1 MCGLPEIEVPV
12 QRGKR
17 MEELRST
24 EILDKEIRSDARKK
38 AERILSKAEVDCQMI
53 LAEVDDR
60 VENAKK
66 EISDKDEK
74 KLAAYEKQKNA
85 ALPLEKKRFLVN
97 FIQTAINRA
106 TDEFLQK
113 LTEKERLEL
122 VLKPLEKKEGILKS
136 KKVRVSVYG
145 FDSKMVQEKLDKKL
159 DVDSYSQTEFNK
171 MIVEND
177 CGLTRLEGVIVE
189 SCDKAVR
196 CRFTLSEAVSQMQ
209 YKYRAE
215 LCDALF
221 GGRL

>member
-60 VENAKK
+60 VEKAKK

-122 VLKPLEKKEGILKS
+122 VLKPLEKNEGILKS

-189 SCDKAVR
+189 SYDKAVR

-221 GGRL
+221 GGGL

>member
-122 VLKPLEKKEGILKS
+122 VLNPLEKNEGILKS

-189 SCDKAVR
+189 SCDKSVR

>member
-74 KLAAYEKQKNA
+74 NSLHTKSRRMRLFLLKRNA
-85 ALPLEKKRFLVN
+85 FLLILSRLP
-97 FIQTAINRA
+97 
-106 TDEFLQK
+106 
-113 LTEKERLEL
+113 
-122 VLKPLEKKEGILKS
+122 
-136 KKVRVSVYG
+136 
-145 FDSKMVQEKLDKKL
+145 
-159 DVDSYSQTEFNK
+159 
-171 MIVEND
+171 
-177 CGLTRLEGVIVE
+177 
-189 SCDKAVR
+189 
-196 CRFTLSEAVSQMQ
+196 
-209 YKYRAE
+209 
-215 LCDALF
+215 
-221 GGRL
+221 

>member
-97 FIQTAINRA
+97 FIQAAINRA

-122 VLKPLEKKEGILKS
+122 VLKPLEKNEGILKS

-145 FDSKMVQEKLDKKL
+145 FDTKMVQEKLDKKL

-177 CGLTRLEGVIVE
+177 CGLTHLEGVIVE

>member
-122 VLKPLEKKEGILKS
+122 VLKPLEKNEGILKS

-145 FDSKMVQEKLDKKL
+145 FDPKMVQEKLDKKL

-189 SCDKAVR
+189 SCDNAVR